1 MLMSV
6 QIEDEEQGDVVVR
19 FAGDKLNTRS
29 FRILGL
35 QGRILLEY
43 VARTCVEDWM
53 DQHGHE
59 DWDEPEADAA

>member
-29 FRILGL
+29 FCIPGL
-35 QGRILLEY
+35 KGRILLEY
-43 VARTCVEDWM
+43 VARICVEDWM

-59 DWDEPEADAA
+59 DWDEPEAEAA